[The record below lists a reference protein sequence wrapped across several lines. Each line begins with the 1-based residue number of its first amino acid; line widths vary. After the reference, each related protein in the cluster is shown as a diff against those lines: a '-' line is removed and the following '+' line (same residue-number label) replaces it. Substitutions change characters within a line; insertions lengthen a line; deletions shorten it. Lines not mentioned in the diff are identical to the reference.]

1 MADSAFYSMV
11 ARYLDRARAPHGA
24 RAGIA
29 FLRGLAAWDW
39 KAVSAQ
45 VDTLISYERRHT
57 PWVSASVLR
66 SGGVVARLRLGDVAG
81 ARAVFDQL
89 TPVLPFRAGDVRT
102 MLLDAW
108 IRAAA
113 DIEGRRSG
121 AASPGVPNPGPA
133 VP

>member
-1 MADSAFYSMV
+1 M
-11 ARYLDRARAPHGA
+11 
-24 RAGIA
+24 
-29 FLRGLAAWDW
+29 RGLAAWDW

-45 VDTLISYERRHT
+45 VDTLISYERRRT

-66 SGGVVARLRLGDVAG
+66 SGGVVARLQLGDVAG

-89 TPVLPFRAGDVRT
+89 TPVLPFGANDVRT
-102 MLLDAW
+102 VLLDAW